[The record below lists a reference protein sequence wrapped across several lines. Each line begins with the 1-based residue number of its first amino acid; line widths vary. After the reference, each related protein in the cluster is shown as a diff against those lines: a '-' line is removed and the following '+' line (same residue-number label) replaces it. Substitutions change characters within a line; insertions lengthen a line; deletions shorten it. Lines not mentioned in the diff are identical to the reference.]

1 MLVSGSTACPAVPDG
16 RRSTDIHEE
25 QEDMFKQFGDMAKM
39 VQAAPGLIDQ
49 ANALAAQSEA
59 YRRQMDVMAVQ
70 AMTAEPAPGTLE
82 PIAGVDLDRYA
93 RIVKGIAAFGYD
105 EAKLTVVAG
114 MFGID
119 PESWATAQAGW
130 GERIRVDRGVGRRF
144 NEIYAVV

>member
-1 MLVSGSTACPAVPDG
+1 
-16 RRSTDIHEE
+16 
-25 QEDMFKQFGDMAKM
+25 MFKQFGDMAKM
-39 VQAAPGLIDQ
+39 IQAAPGLIDQ
-49 ANALAAQSEA
+49 ADALAAQSEA

-70 AMTAEPAPGTLE
+70 AMNAEPAPGALE

-105 EAKLTVVAG
+105 EAKLPVIAG

-119 PESWATAQAGW
+119 GESWATAQAGW
-130 GERIRVDRGVGRRF
+130 GARIRADRGVGRRF

>member
-1 MLVSGSTACPAVPDG
+1 VS
-16 RRSTDIHEE
+16 
-25 QEDMFKQFGDMAKM
+25 MFKQFGDMAKM
-39 VQAAPGLIDQ
+39 IQAAPGLIDQ
-49 ANALAAQSEA
+49 ADALAAQSEA

-70 AMTAEPAPGTLE
+70 AMNAEPAPGALE

-105 EAKLTVVAG
+105 EAKLPVIAG

-119 PESWATAQAGW
+119 GESWATAQAGW
-130 GERIRVDRGVGRRF
+130 GARIRADRGVGRRF

>member
-1 MLVSGSTACPAVPDG
+1 MS
-16 RRSTDIHEE
+16 
-25 QEDMFKQFGDMAKM
+25 MFKQFGDMAKM

-49 ANALAAQSEA
+49 ADALAAQSEA
-59 YRRQMDVMAVQ
+59 YRRHMDVVAVQ
-70 AMTAEPAPGTLE
+70 AMNAEPAPGALE

-105 EAKLTVVAG
+105 EAKLPVVAG

-119 PESWATAQAGW
+119 AESWATAQAGW
-130 GERIRVDRGVGRRF
+130 GARIRADRGVGRRF

>member
-1 MLVSGSTACPAVPDG
+1 
-16 RRSTDIHEE
+16 
-25 QEDMFKQFGDMAKM
+25 MFKQFRDMTKM

-59 YRRQMDVMAVQ
+59 YRQQMDVMAMQ
-70 AMTAEPAPGTLE
+70 AMTAEPAPGALE

-105 EAKLTVVAG
+105 EAKLPVVAG

-119 PESWATAQAGW
+119 PESWATAQVGW
-130 GERIRVDRGVGRRF
+130 GERIRADRGVGRRF